1 MPLAVDAPLRALAT
15 CNSSSPRGERVVV
28 SHKENTSAARATTA
42 ATTGLLVFLLS
53 TAALSIAAPAAAE
66 RRPTGTS
73 GPEADALARRMLA
86 AVDEPAWQRTGAVRW
101 TFRGDRHHLWDR
113 RRGLAR
119 VRWADVEVLVDLAS
133 REGIARERGVRVDD
147 DRAAK
152 LVAKAFARWTNDSFW
167 LNPLVKLFDPGT
179 ERRLV
184 RLGDGGDALLVE
196 YTAGG
201 LTPGDAYLWL
211 LGADDLPIAW
221 KMWTSN
227 LPKGGVKASWEGWV
241 ELATGARIATLHKLA
256 LGKVTI
262 EDLAGAATL
271 AELEPGPDPFAALR
285 AGG

>member
-1 MPLAVDAPLRALAT
+1 MGHDQD
-15 CNSSSPRGERVVV
+15 
-28 SHKENTSAARATTA
+28 
-42 ATTGLLVFLLS
+42 TTGSGTGPGATVRWLGSLALLS
-53 TAALSIAAPAAAE
+53 TLLVAAPAAAE
-66 RRPTGTS
+66 RRPAGTS

-113 RRGLAR
+113 QRGLAR
-119 VRWADVEVLVDLAS
+119 VRWGDVEVLVDLAS
-133 REGIARERGVRVDD
+133 RAGIARERGVRV
-147 DRAAK
+147 RGEREVK

-167 LNPLVKLFDPGT
+167 LNPVVKLFDSGT

-184 RLGDGGDALLVE
+184 PLDDGSDALLVQ
-196 YTAGG
+196 YTSGG

-211 LGADDLPIAW
+211 LGADDLPTAW

-241 ELATGARIATLHKLA
+241 ELATGARIATFHKLA

-262 EDLAGAATL
+262 EELAGADTL
-271 AELEPGPDPFAALR
+271 AELEPGPDPFAALL